1 MVKVREPQQPSQPK
15 KAALSETEKA
25 AKAESFGNEAIP
37 KVKRTPPFKAITVP
51 FKSEAD
57 YLRLVKA
64 AQKANVKPTS
74 FMITAIKVAIDKELG
89 KH

>member
-1 MVKVREPQQPSQPK
+1 MVKIREEKPTGLSEVD
-15 KAALSETEKA
+15 KAALADKRSR
-25 AKAESFGNEAIP
+25 EAIP